1 MKRTTLASKG
11 GEKVR
16 RDPLPRRSVLED
28 SEYEALVEF
37 LSGARESGK
46 GVVYNGPKE
55 EEFTRLFCEY
65 MGGGY
70 ADAVCSGTNAVF
82 VAIGALGIEP
92 LSEIVVPPWTDPG
105 GVMPVLFHACV
116 PVMADARPGS
126 WNTSAAEI
134 EKVVTPRTKA
144 VIVSHIAG
152 EAVDMGPVMDLAK
165 DAGLW
170 VIEDCAQAFGAECR
184 GRMVGTYG
192 HIAAFSTMYTKH
204 LATGGQGG
212 LVYTRDERLF
222 WETKRFADR
231 GKAFN
236 LPTADGSRPA
246 PLDCDVNELGEN
258 VRAGLNSNST
268 EMACL
273 MGIEQVKKLP
283 GMIER
288 RRAFGEE
295 LAARLERESRAV
307 RIGWQ
312 PPDTRGSYW
321 FLRFHFDAG
330 RISASK
336 EDFCRELRAEGI
348 PVTTTWRKIP
358 CEMPWFKEKRVFGD
372 SGFPWTCSDYGGARD
387 PAFKFENIDRAV
399 EDCFTLPI
407 NENFGARELDD
418 IVGAVLKVEAA
429 FSG

>member
-1 MKRTTLASKG
+1 MSTTKLASQG

-16 RDPLPRRSVLED
+16 QEPLPRRSILEQ
-28 SEYEALVEF
+28 SELDALVDF
-37 LSGARESGK
+37 LSKAKESGR
-46 GVVYNGPKE
+46 GVVYNGPLE
-55 EEFTRLFCEY
+55 EEFTSRFCEY

-105 GVMPVLFHACV
+105 GVMPVLFSACV
-116 PVMADARPGS
+116 PVMADAHPGS
-126 WNTSAAEI
+126 WNTSASEI
-134 EKVVTPRTKA
+134 EKAVTERTKA

-152 EAVDMGPVMDLAK
+152 EAVDMVPVMHLAK
-165 DAGLW
+165 DMGLY

-184 GRMVGTYG
+184 GSMVGTFG

-212 LVYTRDERLF
+212 LVYTRDEELY

-236 LPTADGSRPA
+236 LPTADGSRIA
-246 PLDCDVNELGEN
+246 PLDCDVNELGDN

-295 LAARLERESRAV
+295 LKARLERESRAV
-307 RIGWQ
+307 RLGWQ
-312 PPDTRGSYW
+312 PTETRGSYW
-321 FLRFHFDAG
+321 FLRFHYASDRLA
-330 RISASK
+330 SSK
-336 EDFCRELRAEGI
+336 EEFCRELQAEGI
-348 PVTTTWRKIP
+348 PVTATWRKIP
-358 CEMPWFKEKRVFGD
+358 CEMPWFKEKRVFGK
-372 SGFPWTCSDYGGARD
+372 SGFPWSCSDYTGDRD
-387 PAFKFENIDRAV
+387 PHFKSENIDRAV

-407 NENFGARELDD
+407 NENFGASELDD
-418 IVGAVLKVEAA
+418 IMTAILKVEAA
-429 FSG
+429 YAG